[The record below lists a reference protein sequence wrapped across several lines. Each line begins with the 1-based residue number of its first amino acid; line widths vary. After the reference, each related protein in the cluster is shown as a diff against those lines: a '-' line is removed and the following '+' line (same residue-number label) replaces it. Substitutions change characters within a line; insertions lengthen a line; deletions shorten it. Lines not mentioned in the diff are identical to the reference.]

1 MHQYS
6 EAKIVS
12 AQPARIAKRLLNHW
26 KHKFETAEE
35 AELFSIFMPTAT
47 IFLQPEAG
55 ILKVRIQPKEEN
67 VDLIMIG
74 ATGLSY
80 IERLFIGS
88 VAQYIVTHA
97 KCDILVVR

>member
-67 VDLIMIG
+67 VDLEHLENVVLDHLIRMG
-74 ATGLSY
+74 QESLHATWLHS
-80 IERLFIGS
+80 
-88 VAQYIVTHA
+88 
-97 KCDILVVR
+97 

>member
-67 VDLIMIG
+67 VDL
-74 ATGLSY
+74 
-80 IERLFIGS
+80 ERLENVVLDHLIRMGQES
-88 VAQYIVTHA
+88 LHA
-97 KCDILVVR
+97 NWLHS

>member
-26 KHKFETAEE
+26 KHKFETTEE

-67 VDLIMIG
+67 VDL
-74 ATGLSY
+74 
-80 IERLFIGS
+80 ERLENVVLDHLIRMGQES
-88 VAQYIVTHA
+88 LHA
-97 KCDILVVR
+97 NWLHS